1 MGTIKEF
8 HLFAGIGGGIYG
20 GHILGHSC
28 CGAVEIDDYC
38 KDVLEQRQQDGW
50 MDSFPIYGDITSLN
64 GRNFKGAFD
73 ILCGGFPC
81 QAFSYVARGQNISE
95 KNLWPEM
102 LRFVWESEA
111 PIVFAENVTL
121 NAIRTASMDLES
133 IGYRVKYCKLSCGE
147 LGADHRRDRY
157 WLLAVKT
164 PSALSKVN
172 ESLERLGKIH
182 MGCWVTP
189 FSELKNEVVTN
200 RRAQLKAIGNAQ
212 APLVAATAF
221 RILAYR
227 HKNQIRNSVK
237 VLKEEIN
244 RFFTV
249 QPTWIKDT
257 YGENFG
263 FVHTPT
269 TMANY
274 SAPSMMKHAGCRNF
288 VEVFNRPTPANAEY
302 LMGLPQGASTANSM
316 SKKNMEI
323 WLQKLRQATI
333 QRDLSSEE

>member
-50 MDSFPIYGDITSLN
+50 MDSFPIYGDITSLD
-64 GRNFKGAFD
+64 GRDFKGSFD

-102 LRFVWESEA
+102 LRFVWESKA

-121 NAIRTASMDLES
+121 NAIRTAAMDLES
-133 IGYRVKYCKLSCGE
+133 IGYIVKYCKLSCGN

-172 ESLERLGKIH
+172 DGLERLGKVH

-189 FSELKNEVVTN
+189 FSELKNELVTN

-244 RFFTV
+244 RIFTV

-288 VEVFNRPTPANAEY
+288 VEVFNHPTPANAEY
-302 LMGLPQGASTANSM
+302 LMGMPQGASTANSM
-316 SKKNMEI
+316 SKKTIEI
-323 WLQKLRQATI
+323 WKQSLLQTTRK
-333 QRDLSSEE
+333 RDLSSEE

>member
-227 HKNQIRNSVK
+227 HKNQIGNSVK

>member
-38 KDVLEQRQQDGW
+38 QEVLEQRQQDGW
-50 MDSFPIYGDITSLN
+50 MDSFPIYGDITSLD

-121 NAIRTASMDLES
+121 NAIRTAAVDLES
-133 IGYRVKYCKLSCGE
+133 IGYRVKYCKLSCGD

-172 ESLERLGKIH
+172 ESLERLGKVH

-189 FSELKNEVVTN
+189 FSELKDEVVSN

-237 VLKEEIN
+237 VLEEEVN

-249 QPTWIKDT
+249 QTTWIKDT

-274 SAPSMMKHAGCRNF
+274 SAPSMQKHAGCRNF

-302 LMGLPQGASTANSM
+302 LMGMPQGASTTNSM

-323 WLQKLRQATI
+323 WKHY
-333 QRDLSSEE
+333 LSSEEYLGK

>member
-50 MDSFPIYGDITSLN
+50 MDSFPIYGDITSLD
-64 GRNFKGAFD
+64 GSDFKGAFD

-121 NAIRTASMDLES
+121 NAIRTAAMDLES
-133 IGYRVKYCKLSCGE
+133 IGYRVKYCKLSCGD

-172 ESLERLGKIH
+172 ESLERLGKVH

-189 FSELKNEVVTN
+189 FSELKDEVVTN

-249 QPTWIKDT
+249 QTTWIKDT

-274 SAPSMMKHAGCRNF
+274 SAPSMQKHAGCRNF

-316 SKKNMEI
+316 SKKDMEI
-323 WLQKLRQATI
+323 WEHY
-333 QRDLSSEE
+333 LSSAE

>member
-28 CGAVEIDDYC
+28 CGAVEINDFC
-38 KDVLEQRQQDGW
+38 QEVLEQRQQDGW
-50 MDSFPIYGDITSLN
+50 MDSFPIYGDITSLD
-64 GRNFKGAFD
+64 GRDFKGAFD

-81 QAFSYVARGQNISE
+81 QSFSYVARGQNISE

-121 NAIRTASMDLES
+121 NAIRTAAMDLES
-133 IGYRVKYCKLSCGE
+133 IGYRVKYCKLSCGD

-172 ESLERLGKIH
+172 ESLERLGKVH

-189 FSELKNEVVTN
+189 FSELKDEVVSN

-221 RILAYR
+221 RVLAYR

-237 VLKEEIN
+237 VLEEEIN

-249 QPTWIKDT
+249 QTTWIKNT

-263 FVHTPT
+263 CVHTPT

-274 SAPSMMKHAGCRNF
+274 SAPSMQKHAGCRNF

-323 WLQKLRQATI
+323 WEHY
-333 QRDLSSEE
+333 LSSAE

>member
-1 MGTIKEF
+1 
-8 HLFAGIGGGIYG
+8 
-20 GHILGHSC
+20 
-28 CGAVEIDDYC
+28 
-38 KDVLEQRQQDGW
+38 
-50 MDSFPIYGDITSLN
+50 
-64 GRNFKGAFD
+64 
-73 ILCGGFPC
+73 
-81 QAFSYVARGQNISE
+81 
-95 KNLWPEM
+95 
-102 LRFVWESEA
+102 
-111 PIVFAENVTL
+111 
-121 NAIRTASMDLES
+121 
-133 IGYRVKYCKLSCGE
+133 
-147 LGADHRRDRY
+147 
-157 WLLAVKT
+157 
-164 PSALSKVN
+164 
-172 ESLERLGKIH
+172 

-189 FSELKNEVVTN
+189 FSELKDEVVTN

-249 QPTWIKDT
+249 QTTWIKDT

-274 SAPSMMKHAGCRNF
+274 SAPSMQKHAGCRNF

-302 LMGLPQGASTANSM
+302 LMGLPQGASTTSSM

-323 WLQKLRQATI
+323 WKHY
-333 QRDLSSEE
+333 LSSEE

>member
-1 MGTIKEF
+1 MSTIKEF

-38 KDVLEQRQQDGW
+38 KEVLEQRQQDGW

-111 PIVFAENVTL
+111 PIVFAEN
-121 NAIRTASMDLES
+121 
-133 IGYRVKYCKLSCGE
+133 
-147 LGADHRRDRY
+147 
-157 WLLAVKT
+157 
-164 PSALSKVN
+164 
-172 ESLERLGKIH
+172 
-182 MGCWVTP
+182 

-323 WLQKLRQATI
+323 WLQKLRQATK

>member
-164 PSALSKVN
+164 PSALSKIN

>member
-38 KDVLEQRQQDGW
+38 KEVLEQRQQDGW

-133 IGYRVKYCKLSCGE
+133 IGYIVKYCKLSCGN

-302 LMGLPQGASTANSM
+302 LMGLPQGASMANSM

-323 WLQKLRQATI
+323 WQQKLRQATR
-333 QRDLSSEE
+333 QRDLSSAE

>member
-38 KDVLEQRQQDGW
+38 KEVLEQRQQDGW

-182 MGCWVTP
+182 MGCWGTP

-302 LMGLPQGASTANSM
+302 LMGLPQGASMANSM

>member
-20 GHILGHSC
+20 GNILGHSC
-28 CGAVEIDDYC
+28 CGAVEINDFC
-38 KDVLEQRQQDGW
+38 QEVLEQRQQDGW
-50 MDSFPIYGDITSLN
+50 MDSFPIYGDITSLD
-64 GRNFKGAFD
+64 GRDFKGVFD

-81 QAFSYVARGQNISE
+81 QAFSYVARGQNVSG

-157 WLLAVKT
+157 WLLAVKR
-164 PSALSKVN
+164 ARDLSKVN
-172 ESLERLGKIH
+172 DGLERLGKVH

-189 FSELKNEVVTN
+189 FSELKEEVVTN

-237 VLKEEIN
+237 VLKEEID

-249 QPTWIKDT
+249 QKTWIKDT

-316 SKKNMEI
+316 SNKNMEI
-323 WLQKLRQATI
+323 WQQKSLVV
-333 QRDLSSEE
+333 

>member
-1 MGTIKEF
+1 MGAIKEF

-20 GHILGHSC
+20 GHILDHSC
-28 CGAVEIDDYC
+28 CGAVEIDDFC
-38 KDVLEQRQQDGW
+38 KEVLEQRQQDGW
-50 MDSFPIYGDITSLN
+50 MDSFPIYGDITSLD
-64 GRNFKGAFD
+64 GRDFKGAFD

-81 QAFSYVARGQNISE
+81 QAFSHAARGKNISE

-102 LRFVWESEA
+102 LRFVKESEA
-111 PIVFAENVTL
+111 PIVFGENVTL
-121 NAIRTASMDLES
+121 KAIRTASIDLES
-133 IGYRVKYCKLSCGE
+133 VGYRVKYCKLSCGD

-164 PSALSKVN
+164 PSNLSKVN
-172 ESLERLGKIH
+172 EGLERLGKIQ

-189 FSELKNEVVTN
+189 FSELKDEVITN
-200 RRAQLKAIGNAQ
+200 RKAQLKAVGNAQ
-212 APLVAATAF
+212 APLVVATAF

-227 HKNQIRNSVK
+227 HKNQICNSVK
-237 VLKEEIN
+237 VLREEID

-249 QPTWIKDT
+249 QKTWIKDT

-269 TMANY
+269 TTANY

-302 LMGLPQGASTANSM
+302 LMGLPQGASTTSSM
-316 SKKNMEI
+316 SQKNMEI
-323 WLQKLRQATI
+323 WQQKLRQATR
-333 QRDLSSEE
+333 QRGLSSAE

>member
-1 MGTIKEF
+1 MNKIKEF

-20 GHILGHSC
+20 GHILDHAC

-38 KDVLEQRQQDGW
+38 SEVLVQRQRDGW
-50 MDSFPIYGDITSLN
+50 MDTFPIYGDITTLN
-64 GRNFKGAFD
+64 GGDFKGTFD

-81 QAFSYVARGQNISE
+81 QAFSHAARGKNISE

-102 LRFVWESEA
+102 LRFVKESEA
-111 PIVFAENVTL
+111 PIVFGENVTL
-121 NAIRTASMDLES
+121 KAIRKAAVDLES
-133 IGYRVKYCKLSCGE
+133 VGYSVKYCKLSCGN

-164 PSALSKVN
+164 PSVLSKVN
-172 ESLERLGKIH
+172 KSLERLGKIH

-189 FSELKNEVVTN
+189 FSELKDDVIVTN

-221 RILAYR
+221 RILAHR
-227 HKNQIRNSVK
+227 HKNQMCNSIQVNE
-237 VLKEEIN
+237 KEIS
-244 RFFTV
+244 RFFIV
-249 QPTWIKDT
+249 QTTWIKET
-257 YGENFG
+257 YGEDFG

-288 VEVFNRPTPANAEY
+288 VAVFDRPMPANAEY
-302 LMGLPQGASTANSM
+302 LMGMPQGSSRLSSM
-316 SKKNMEI
+316 SKENFDKWI
-323 WLQKLRQATI
+323 DSITK
-333 QRDLSSEE
+333 

>member
-302 LMGLPQGASTANSM
+302 LMGLPQGASMANSM